1 MLWGACGMQAPQVA
15 LHRPLPAPFT
25 PYATTNWVPIYFK
38 KTLVHR
44 VLLEATYVLFHRR
57 MTQALVPGVAENDL
71 DNLARED
78 WQQVCE

>member
-1 MLWGACGMQAPQVA
+1 
-15 LHRPLPAPFT
+15 
-25 PYATTNWVPIYFK
+25 
-38 KTLVHR
+38 
-44 VLLEATYVLFHRR
+44 LEATYVLFHRR